1 MKTKIGRKNSSNLL
15 VMIFAITMLFVTIL
29 GTSLAWFTDRSDLNG
44 NGSTPYVTVKLSN
57 GKTITGENEVKTDDP
72 TNFSVTIGT
81 SDSIDCVATATI
93 NSNINVLLRVFIAI
107 NWQDDSINGLYG
119 GTEVIVP
126 NIGDNWLST
135 STGSSY
141 DKMKAGWLFYNTE
154 IAKNATSKQ
163 VTLFNK
169 LEVKNRFGNING
181 QVVNVSVYVEAI
193 QANSTGMTMWGLSK
207 DSNGKLTINS

>member
-29 GTSLAWFTDRSDLNG
+29 GTSLAWFTDRSDFNG
-44 NGSTPYVTVKLSN
+44 SGSTPYVTVKLSN
-57 GKTITGENEVKTDDP
+57 GKTITGGNEIKMDDP

-93 NSNINVLLRVFIAI
+93 SSNIDVLLRVFIAV
-107 NWQDDSINGLYG
+107 NWQDDSINGQYG

-141 DKMKAGWLFYNTE
+141 DKMKAGPLFYNTE
-154 IAKNATSKQ
+154 IAKNDTSKQ

-193 QANSTGMTMWGLSK
+193 QANSTGMAKWGLSK

>member
-1 MKTKIGRKNSSNLL
+1 MKTEIGRKNSSNLL

-44 NGSTPYVTVKLSN
+44 SGSTPYVTVKLSN
-57 GKTITGENEVKTDDP
+57 GKTITGENEIKMDDH
-72 TNFSVTIGT
+72 FSVTIGT

-93 NSNINVLLRVFIAI
+93 NSNIDVLLRVFIAV
-107 NWQDDSINGLYG
+107 NWQDDSINGQYG

-141 DKMKAGWLFYNTE
+141 DKMKAGFLYYNTE

-169 LEVKNRFGNING
+169 LEVKNRFGEING

-193 QANSTGMTMWGLSK
+193 QANSTGMAKWGLSK
-207 DSNGKLTINS
+207 DSNGKLTINA

>member
-44 NGSTPYVTVKLSN
+44 SGSTPYVTVKLSN

-93 NSNINVLLRVFIAI
+93 NSNIDVLLRVFIAI

-135 STGSSY
+135 STGSCY
-141 DKMKAGWLFYNTE
+141 DKMKAGFLYYNTE

-193 QANSTGMTMWGLSK
+193 QANSTGMTKWGLSK

>member
-44 NGSTPYVTVKLSN
+44 SGSTPYVTVKLSN

-93 NSNINVLLRVFIAI
+93 NSNIDVLLRVFIAI
-107 NWQDDSINGLYG
+107 NWQDDSINGQYG
-119 GTEVIVP
+119 GTEIIVP

-141 DKMKAGWLFYNTE
+141 DKMKAGWLFYNIE

-169 LEVKNRFGNING
+169 LEIKNRFGNING

-193 QANSTGMTMWGLSK
+193 QANSTGMAKWGLSK

>member
-1 MKTKIGRKNSSNLL
+1 MKTEINKKNGSNLI

-44 NGSTPYVTVKLSN
+44 SGSTPYVTVTLSN
-57 GKTITGENEVKTDDP
+57 GKTITGKNEVTTDP
-72 TNFSVTIGT
+72 TNFSVT

-93 NSNINVLLRVFIAI
+93 NSNIDVLLRVFITI
-107 NWQDDSINGLYG
+107 HWQDNSIDGLYG

-141 DKMKAGWLFYNTE
+141 DKIMAGPLFYNKE

-163 VTLFNK
+163 VTLYNK

-193 QANSTGMTMWGLSK
+193 QANSTGMTKWGLSK